1 MENRKIKE
9 PTLTNYLGRVTLIKE
24 IKEQDLDFRQ
34 RLQVGQLVELLHQ
47 VDNPQ
52 PTFPT
57 FHLLCI
63 LMAYLQQRNQ
73 LSALIEENYVCI
85 CQ

>member
-52 PTFPT
+52 PTF
-57 FHLLCI
+57 HLLGFC
-63 LMAYLQQRNQ
+63 MAYLQQRNQ

-85 CQ
+85 CL